1 MHRWWMS
8 TADGATRCVA
18 PNCIWIFSLSATLL
32 TSLMASLMASLISA
46 TLLTSLM
53 ASLIASGRRKCYS
66 G

>member
-1 MHRWWMS
+1 M
-8 TADGATRCVA
+8 A
-18 PNCIWIFSLSATLL
+18 SLISATLL
-32 TSLMASLMASLISA
+32 TSLMASLISA

>member
-1 MHRWWMS
+1 MS

-32 TSLMASLMASLISA
+32 TSLMASLISA
-46 TLLTSLM
+46 TLLASLM